1 MSEHDKYHEMEARR
15 GKHVTLPYAEPQQV
29 LKLGQVPKRPGTSG
43 VSAIVPFPYT
53 IVGTKAFGDSAKV
66 RE

>member
-15 GKHVTLPYAEPQQV
+15 GQHVTLAYATPQAATRF
-29 LKLGQVPKRPGTSG
+29 GQVPRPSTSG

-53 IVGTKAFGDSAKV
+53 IVDSRTLGEKMGGK
-66 RE
+66 